1 MTRIEKLKN
10 DILIGMRIY
19 LDANTMTILE
29 SVIVQAVSRIDIVEL
44 DTAQHYIS
52 TDENQIYDTFRHYV
66 VAV

>member
-29 SVIVQAVSRIDIVEL
+29 SVIVQAVSGIDIVEL

-52 TDENQIYDTFRHYV
+52 TDEN
-66 VAV
+66 